1 MYRAKIA
8 KFIQKIQYNIS
19 KIDKLYLYAYHRAS
33 IPHRTRHDEVSTKR
47 KTDENLQYLAEF
59 AKFARF

>member
-19 KIDKLYLYAYHRAS
+19 KIDKLCLYAYQRAS
-33 IPHRTRHDEVSTKR
+33 IPHRTRHDEVSAKR